1 MAFSDDEIFALRFA
15 GALDEKGNL
24 TKDLQKKGWEGLK
37 GDAYVRARKEQ
48 ARIKKL
54 QEGLAK
60 ETAEYKK
67 LNAQLVRLMGAE
79 NLYGPNAPIGR
90 SVNIAAELE
99 KSIKNSGMYA
109 GSWYEEADKHMLE
122 KAKKERIQK
131 EAELAKAKKEIEAER
146 AEMRRKSSIVAW
158 RGSSESELNALVPTA
173 TSMKKF
179 QVDEHGHVRRA
190 TASSTTTPKPA
201 APVKRRGTKTA
212 AEKAAETAEKKA
224 VEDAMK
230 EVAQA
235 DAARQAEQARVANK
249 AAKRLAR
256 DEEKKAKDA
265 AKAARRIKNKA
276 HKEEKRLQKE
286 ADARAREQSAKEA
299 KAAQAAATQE
309 AQKRAAQ
316 RKDELEQI
324 AKDAEKERVRN
335 AKKAANPYKRSN
347 LGAKIYAGRLAE
359 AKSVGAEIGAA
370 TVKPLTPIEALAQ
383 QIMSGPVGGANPV
396 GGKLVTTAKVDKM
409 RPKYRRYPITPI
421 LNYMTSGRAGRSPFT
436 ISQKAIGQAAND
448 NIIPKEVSVAPQK
461 YRRYPL
467 SAIVNY
473 ATGGRS
479 GKSPFSVSATAIG
492 TAANDN
498 VPVGVY
504 NNAFTTGQT
513 PNTPNFNPNSAVFH
527 RTQRQASS
535 FGVHTDDELWARAVD
550 YFKRYP
556 GIMTN
561 EQKDRFLTKLE
572 AVLTTGVD
580 GRGRDERAASRMVD
594 SLESRVERM
603 QQTRLKDRIGKRKKN
618 YRYFSALT
626 SIPGEPTRLTN
637 VSEKVRF
644 AENII
649 SNLPA
654 HQWPMARMAMDSAKH
669 AYKRGDITSLEPT
682 ANRIIEW
689 ANANKKVEEGRAS
702 MVGLRHAGAQPWMYG
717 SIDEVYAYAQQTLGS
732 LRLPPED
739 ANRRAATL
747 TKEYD
752 NAVRTGN
759 TNGLKREAQR
769 IVNDADREKSK
780 STRESKELGAAKH
793 RARMRSMLKPM
804 KVGQTGSFGDTWELL
819 NRAEAAVKAFGGS
832 DTARLLSDIAY
843 MRSLHQSDQTL
854 ALGPIRAILK
864 EMEAKRGLADA
875 KSAIMPYR
883 AYGGLYHYLNPT
895 DAYALAQN
903 ALTGLPNAQQSQAA
917 LDRAKGELDK
927 TGNIRGFGHAVER
940 ILNDAGRDQRI
951 RARSELSATNA
962 VRFLGVERV
971 IDPTDKDAMHMA
983 IKDFESFTKFLPGGQ
998 QFKTDI
1004 EAFRRLN
1011 NALGTTDADLPY
1023 RQELMTRVLKAQTR
1037 ASNMAP
1043 ARTWYEYRRGRKDFS
1058 TKDEWAAYDIAQQYA
1073 QLQDVKRT
1081 NFSYRMKSLKNAFAT
1096 IGGNL
1101 IPINPFLTH
1110 DYQDKTGYTHTTR
1123 ASWLHAAASPDTVY
1137 LGRKS
1142 FATEF
1147 ARRKSDIKYAFS
1159 TIKDTIG
1166 QMLAENPAQLRSAI
1180 WGVALQAAKMYATG
1194 ALIGSGIALGVGLG
1208 AQTSIIRSGMGVA
1221 EQRTKLRNMYN
1232 TSIPNSWKG
1241 GKSYEEFERESFETA
1256 RLMRS
1261 DAYLQ
1266 QENMMRLAMATGA
1279 ARYVTGPNAG
1289 KPIVTSLDQV
1299 GRISR
1304 VLTLMAKVSG
1314 ADNATLEGWALQ
1326 LQQAIGKGAADIM
1339 DIKPM
1344 ENRSVAMTNLWARM
1358 AMGLEGGA
1366 PELFRVMD
1374 AARGKS
1380 RTEGVTPE
1388 KFLPRMMDPE
1398 TENTLLDM
1406 LHHTARSW
1414 EDVFAVVKS
1423 DIKQGALGFTSRI
1436 SEGSGGD
1443 LGSTLLG
1450 MSQAI
1455 AQDSIGPYG
1464 TLSDLLNQ
1472 LIPSGDALVETIND
1486 VIHKAGQL
1494 LEVGAAFL
1502 QAGAIVTG
1510 GLVKLAGAIHLII
1523 NLAQS
1528 IPLLVH
1534 GALRWAI
1541 TGNENPKEF
1550 QLLRG
1555 SWSSWSNTSY
1565 QDIGDKI
1572 TSMGLEYANGML
1584 KFGRNLEQ
1592 TNVHPRKIDNAP
1604 GDDSKNIEALTGAT
1618 GEIAKDTK
1626 EIKKNGAKLTSIQ
1639 LELLKQ
1645 VSGRAIVN
1653 NVTRVAP
1660 NIVANVGTIKSGV
1673 EYEQFMA
1680 DLNKTVRLAAMNM
1693 AY

>member
-37 GDAYVRARKEQ
+37 GDAWIKARKEQ

-67 LNAQLVRLMGAE
+67 LNAQLIRLMSAE
-79 NLYGPNAPIGR
+79 NLYGPNAPIGK
-90 SVNIAAELE
+90 SVNIASELKE
-99 KSIKNSGMYA
+99 SIKKSGMYA
-109 GSWYEEADKHMLE
+109 GSWYEDADKYALE

-146 AEMRRKSSIVAW
+146 AEMRRKSSIIAW
-158 RGSSESELNALVPTA
+158 RGSSDSESSALVPTP
-173 TSMKKF
+173 TSMNKF

-190 TASSTTTPKPA
+190 TASSTATPKPA
-201 APVKRRGTKTA
+201 VPAKKRGTKTA
-212 AEKAAETAEKKA
+212 AEKAVETAEKKA

-235 DAARQAEQARVANK
+235 DAVRQAEQARAANK

-316 RKDELEQI
+316 RKDEMEQI

-347 LGAKIYAGRLAE
+347 LGAQIYAGRLAE

-383 QIMSGPVGGANPV
+383 QIMSGPVGGANPA
-396 GGKLVTTAKVDKM
+396 GGKLVTTAKTDKM

-448 NIIPKEVSVAPQK
+448 NIIPKEVSAAPQK

-498 VPVGVY
+498 VAVGVY

-513 PNTPNFNPNSAVFH
+513 PNTPTFNPNSAVFH

-535 FGVHTDDELWARAVD
+535 FGVHTDDELWSRAVD

-556 GIMTN
+556 GLMTN

-572 AVLTTGVD
+572 TMLTTGAD
-580 GRGRDERAASRMVD
+580 GRGRDERAAARMVD
-594 SLESRVERM
+594 SLESRVERI

-618 YRYFSALT
+618 YRYFAALT

-644 AENII
+644 AENVI

-654 HQWPMARMAMDSAKH
+654 HQWPMARMAMDSAKQ

-702 MVGLRHAGAQPWMYG
+702 MVGLRHGGPQPWMYG

-739 ANRRAATL
+739 VNRRAATL
-747 TKEYD
+747 TKAYD
-752 NAVRTGN
+752 DAVRTGN
-759 TNGLKREAQR
+759 TKGLQREAQR

-864 EMEAKRGLADA
+864 EMEAKRGVADA

-983 IKDFESFTKFLPGGQ
+983 IKDFESFTKFLPSGQ

-1037 ASNMAP
+1037 ATNMAP

-1110 DYQDKTGYTHTTR
+1110 DYQDKTGYTHTAR
-1123 ASWLHAAASPDTVY
+1123 ASWTHAAASPETVH

-1166 QMLAENPAQLRSAI
+1166 QMLAENPAQLRAAI

-1194 ALIGSGIALGVGLG
+1194 ALIGGGIALGVGLG
-1208 AQTSIIRSGMGVA
+1208 AQTSIIRSGLGVA

-1398 TENTLLDM
+1398 TEKTLLDM

-1414 EDVFAVVKS
+1414 DDVFAVVKS

-1436 SEGSGGD
+1436 SAGSGGD

-1455 AQDSIGPYG
+1455 ALDLIGPYG

-1472 LIPSGDALVETIND
+1472 LIPSGDKLVETIND

-1502 QAGAIVTG
+1502 QAGAVVTG
-1510 GLVKLAGAIHLII
+1510 GLLKLAGGIHFLVDVI
-1523 NLAQS
+1523 QS
-1528 IPLLVH
+1528 IGLLVG
-1534 GALRWAI
+1534 GALRYAI

-1555 SWSSWSNTSY
+1555 SWSSWWNTSY

-1572 TSMGLEYANGML
+1572 TSMGLEYAKGML
-1584 KFGRNLEQ
+1584 DMGEKLEQ
-1592 TNVHPRKIDNAP
+1592 TNIRPRKIDNAP

-1660 NIVANVGTIKSGV
+1660 NIVANVGTIKSGI

>member
-37 GDAYVRARKEQ
+37 SDAWFKARKEQ

-67 LNAQLVRLMGAE
+67 LNAQLIRLMSAE
-79 NLYGPNAPIGR
+79 DLYGPNAPIGK
-90 SVNIAAELE
+90 SVSIASELME
-99 KSIKNSGMYA
+99 GIKKSGMYA
-109 GSWYEEADKHMLE
+109 GSWYEDADKHALE

-158 RGSSESELNALVPTA
+158 RGSSDSESSALVPTP
-173 TSMKKF
+173 TSMKNF
-179 QVDEHGHVRRA
+179 QVDEYGHVRRT
-190 TASSTTTPKPA
+190 TASSTDTPKPA
-201 APVKRRGTKTA
+201 APVERRGTETA
-212 AEKAAETAEKKA
+212 VEKAAETAEKKA

-235 DAARQAEQARVANK
+235 DAVRQAEQARVANK

-276 HKEEKRLQKE
+276 RKEEKRLQKE

-359 AKSVGAEIGAA
+359 AESVGAEIGAA
-370 TVKPLTPIEALAQ
+370 AVKPLTPIEALAQ
-383 QIMSGPVGGANPV
+383 QIMSGPIGGVNPA
-396 GGKLVTTAKVDKM
+396 GGKLVTTAKADKM
-409 RPKYRRYPITPI
+409 RP
-421 LNYMTSGRAGRSPFT
+421 
-436 ISQKAIGQAAND
+436 
-448 NIIPKEVSVAPQK
+448 K

-513 PNTPNFNPNSAVFH
+513 PNKPDFNPNSAVFH

-535 FGVHTDDELWARAVD
+535 FGVHTDDELWSRAVD

-556 GIMTN
+556 GLMTN

-572 AVLTTGVD
+572 TMLTTGAD
-580 GRGRDERAASRMVD
+580 GRGRDERAAARMVD
-594 SLESRVERM
+594 SLESRVERI

-618 YRYFSALT
+618 YRYFAALT
-626 SIPGEPTRLTN
+626 SIPGEPTRLMN

-644 AENII
+644 AENVI

-654 HQWPMARMAMDSAKH
+654 HQWPMARMAMDSAKQ
-669 AYKRGDITSLEPT
+669 AYKRGDIASLEPT

-702 MVGLRHAGAQPWMYG
+702 MVGLRHGGPQPWMYG

-732 LRLPPED
+732 LHLPPED
-739 ANRRAATL
+739 VNRRAATL
-747 TKEYD
+747 TKAYD
-752 NAVRTGN
+752 DAVRTGN
-759 TNGLKREAQR
+759 TKGLQREAQR

-864 EMEAKRGLADA
+864 EMEAKRGVADA

-951 RARSELSATNA
+951 RARAELSATNA

-971 IDPTDKDAMHMA
+971 IDPTDKNAMHMA
-983 IKDFESFTKFLPGGQ
+983 IKDFESFTKFLPSGQ

-1037 ASNMAP
+1037 ATNMAP

-1081 NFSYRMKSLKNAFAT
+1081 NFSYRMKSLKNAFVT

-1110 DYQDKTGYTHTTR
+1110 DYQDKTGYTHTAR

-1180 WGVALQAAKMYATG
+1180 WNVALQAAKMYATG
-1194 ALIGSGIALGVGLG
+1194 ALIGGGIALGVGLG
-1208 AQTSIIRSGMGVA
+1208 AQTSIIRSGVGVA

-1241 GKSYEEFERESFETA
+1241 GKSYEDFERESFETA

-1398 TENTLLDM
+1398 TEKTLLDM

-1423 DIKQGALGFTSRI
+1423 DLKQGALGFTSRI
-1436 SEGSGGD
+1436 SAGSGGD

-1455 AQDSIGPYG
+1455 ALDSIGPYG
-1464 TLSDLLNQ
+1464 TLSDLLDQ

-1510 GLVKLAGAIHLII
+1510 GLLKLAGGIHFLLDVI
-1523 NLAQS
+1523 QS
-1528 IPLLVH
+1528 IPLLVG
-1534 GALRWAI
+1534 GALRFAV
-1541 TGNENPKEF
+1541 TGNKNPKEF
-1550 QLLRG
+1550 QLLR
-1555 SWSSWSNTSY
+1555 SSWLSWWNTSY
-1565 QDIGDKI
+1565 QDMGDKI

-1584 KFGRNLEQ
+1584 GMGKKLEQ
-1592 TNVHPRKIDNAP
+1592 TNLRPRKIDNAP
-1604 GDDSKNIEALTGAT
+1604 GDDSKNIEVLTGAT

-1645 VSGRAIVN
+1645 VSGRAVVN